1 MRSPFVPSLQQS
13 RVDAGTA
20 ITWRFDRATV
30 LSVQQGRVW
39 ITVDGDGSD
48 WFLDVGMA
56 MRVAPRLRLV
66 LEAAGRPGEAAMVS
80 VYAEAVPLVGAV
92 QDLRRRLALQV
103 ETFGHGQ
110 ECLKGGVAI
119 QRP

>member
-20 ITWRFDRATV
+20 LTWRFDRATV

-39 ITVDGDGSD
+39 ITVDGDDSD

-56 MRVAPRLRLV
+56 MRIAPRQRLV
-66 LEAAGRPGEAAMVS
+66 LEAAGRPGDPAMVS

-92 QDLRRRLALQV
+92 QALRRRLAFQV
-103 ETFGHGQ
+103 EAVGPRQ
-110 ECLKGGVAI
+110 ERLEGGMAV